1 VVTDAPGRHRRP
13 APELQHAGAGMPISS
28 AEFLQAPVD
37 VAGSTDGNGTWGPGY
52 GGMPA
57 LGRTDPGWPPDGK
70 APWPEWDA
78 PPPVLHPD
86 HPSAPVP
93 RVRITDAPGGTGQS
107 RGGNPSSR
115 SSQPTSD
122 GGSPRLPQ
130 RQPGRQP
137 NPGARGRANAHP
149 PGYDTGQY
157 PAAQAGRP
165 TRPGPRTNGR
175 PQGFGP
181 GPAGSPA
188 QGYDTGQYP
197 APQTGRPTRPG
208 PRTNGR
214 PQGFGP
220 GPAGRPAPGYDP
232 GPDPAPPNG
241 PGPANGRPQ
250 GFGPGPAN
258 AAAQGYALAQG
269 YAPELDYAPDQP
281 QPDRGNRR
289 LYAVPDSTNPD
300 GLADLRSHPGLMAPD
315 AGPQA
320 PGAVGFARPPVVDD
334 GGQAAAAIRQAAIN
348 EAAAIRQ
355 AAEQDAASIR
365 QQAAALREA
374 AEKEAAHMR
383 AVIASLSGQ
392 LSQMSAYVTENLASP
407 GGAPAALATA
417 ATAALVAAPP
427 VALPPG
433 PATKPA
439 RPATRPAAPTT
450 RPARPTTQPGK
461 STTGTKGRQAHAAR
475 KMVALLA
482 TLVTVGAVS
491 GAAELVMHGGPFF
504 IFRANGAG
512 ATETGPVENQG
523 PGQPDAPAAH
533 HVPASGKHAK

>member
-1 VVTDAPGRHRRP
+1 MVTDAPGRHRRP

-70 APWPEWDA
+70 ASWPEWDA

-93 RVRITDAPGGTGQS
+93 RVRITEAPGGTGQS

-115 SSQPTSD
+115 SAQPTSD
-122 GGSPRLPQ
+122 AGSARLPQ

-157 PAAQAGRP
+157 PAPQTGRP
-165 TRPGPRTNGR
+165 ARPGPRTNGR

-181 GPAGSPA
+181 RPA
-188 QGYDTGQYP
+188 
-197 APQTGRPTRPG
+197 
-208 PRTNGR
+208 NGR
-214 PQGFGP
+214 PQGF
-220 GPAGRPAPGYDP
+220 
-232 GPDPAPPNG
+232 G

-250 GFGPGPAN
+250 GFGPGSAN

-365 QQAAALREA
+365 QQATALREA

-407 GGAPAALATA
+407 GGAPAALAAA

-491 GAAELVMHGGPFF
+491 GAAELAMHGGPFF